1 MDLIDRLRELSTK
14 IGKVADQLQ
23 TEEATKTALVMPFI
37 NALGYNVFDPME
49 VVPEFT
55 ADVGT
60 KKGEKVDYVIMR
72 DGKPIILIEAKP
84 VTANLDNVHCSQLYR
99 YFSVTDA
106 RFGVLTNGIHY
117 RFFSDLES
125 PNKMDSR
132 PFLEIDMRSLTEGI
146 VDELK
151 KFAKETFD
159 LDNILSTASELKYT
173 KGMKVVLADEF
184 ANPSEELV
192 RMLTGRVYSGRMTQA
207 VRDQFGELVKKAC
220 AEFINDRVKMRL
232 QSAIDRE
239 PVTVPAET
247 AAEKTGRTS
256 ADDKEKLVET
266 TLEELEAY
274 HIVKSIVRSVVASDR
289 VIMRDTQSYCGV
301 LLDDNNRKPI
311 CRLFFNQSQ
320 RYIGLFD
327 AEKNCTRFPIASLDE
342 IYNYAEQLCA
352 TVKQYG
358 KPQPATS
365 GQAEV

>member
-1 MDLIDRLRELSTK
+1 MDLIDRLRELSAK
-14 IGKVADQLQ
+14 IGRVVDQLQ
-23 TEEATKTALVMPFI
+23 TEEATKNALIMPFI
-37 NALGYNVFDPME
+37 VALGYNVFDPME
-49 VVPEFT
+49 VVPEFV

-84 VTANLDNVHCSQLYR
+84 ASANLDEAHCSQLYR

-132 PFLEIDMRSLTEGI
+132 PFLEVDMRSLTEGI
-146 VDELK
+146 VEELK

-173 KGMKVVLADEF
+173 KGIKAILAEEW

-192 RMLTGRVYSGRMTQA
+192 RMLTARVYSGRMTQA
-207 VRDQFGELVKKAC
+207 VRDQFGELVRKAC

-232 QSAIDRE
+232 QSAIDRD
-239 PVTVPAET
+239 PAPLPPDSSD
-247 AAEKTGRTS
+247 AKDDKMS

-289 VIMRDTQSYCGV
+289 VVMRDTQSYCGV

-320 RYIGLFD
+320 KYIGLFD
-327 AEKNCTRFPIASLDE
+327 AEKNCTRFPVSALDD
-342 IYNYAEQLCA
+342 IYNFAEQLCA
-352 TVKQYG
+352 TVKHYG
-358 KPQPATS
+358 RLQQFGS
-365 GQAEV
+365 VE